1 MQFYESDRYQPSIED
16 VLAVKD
22 VFLSLLPDSPLPLEL
37 IDAIVD
43 LAEYWPHTSTTLSQ
57 DRQET
62 YVRAGGDD
70 ENRFMLRSFP
80 IGFPDYKNDAEGE
93 YQIVPKD
100 QASYPSVAPKPWPK
114 EREVPQDATAE
125 VINKWT
131 HVSRPKGEHPCRKIV
146 FKIKS
151 RDQGWGGLPENKG
164 TYKGS
169 STWFDAGIERMSA
182 TREAAHLLEAWE
194 VAPWPQF
201 RLSKSDTDPMDWG
214 TEIACSLRTI
224 DPDYE
229 SNPNSDPE
237 KPLVFKHELDPSSKH
252 IQRNRTAWKN
262 SELYEITWK
271 YTDDIKDPESLEATE
286 LDEKGRG
293 RETMNGEFVRN
304 LKVGDVVT
312 VWAKARY
319 GGWCNI
325 VEDIKID
332 VYWAL

>member
-1 MQFYESDRYQPSIED
+1 
-16 VLAVKD
+16 
-22 VFLSLLPDSPLPLEL
+22 
-37 IDAIVD
+37 
-43 LAEYWPHTSTTLSQ
+43 
-57 DRQET
+57 
-62 YVRAGGDD
+62 
-70 ENRFMLRSFP
+70 MLRSFP
-80 IGFPDYKNDAEGE
+80 IGFPNYKNDAEGE
-93 YQIVPKD
+93 YQMLPEY
-100 QASYPSVAPKPWPK
+100 QASYPSGAPKPWPK

-131 HVSRPKGEHPCRKIV
+131 RASRPKGEHPCRKIV

-182 TREAAHLLEAWE
+182 TREGVSSCHKPAHLLEAWE

-214 TEIACSLRTI
+214 TEIVCSLRTI

-229 SNPNSDPE
+229 ANPNSDPE

-293 RETMNGEFVRN
+293 RETMNGEFVRT

-332 VYWAL
+332 VYWAV